1 MFHEIAIADAYGQA
15 FEFIKNPKESGLKNV
30 LVDGGLVFQQNP
42 KYPDLRKGWFTDDTI
57 RSIACRR
64 MMFNHR
70 YPQLLNI
77 EEHFKA
83 IVNNFWEFYRK
94 GWSGRFQKFLE
105 ENQQFPVEDY
115 HHKIVRK
122 NTNGAV
128 MGILPFG
135 YFKEIYQVKN
145 VSAIH
150 AFSTHSHETIPYAQA
165 LALCVWFLRNNAE
178 ETAIPKLRKFLE
190 DNVEGLYF
198 FLGDANKMTSG
209 DTFNVVLRQIEK
221 AYMQGFTMEE
231 LIIDCVSLGGDT
243 DSICALCAGIYSHSY
258 LYKRYGGNFVKNH
271 LDKIESGNSH
281 GLEVLA
287 ILEQD
292 SQ

>member
-15 FEFIKNPKESGLKNV
+15 FEFVKNSKDFGLKND
-30 LVDGGLVFQQNP
+30 LVDDVLVFQQNP
-42 KYPDLRKGWFTDDTI
+42 KYPDLHKGWFTDDTI
-57 RSIACRR
+57 RSICCRR
-64 MMFNHR
+64 MMLNYR
-70 YPQLLNI
+70 YPDLLNI
-77 EEHFKA
+77 INHFES
-83 IVNNFWEFYRK
+83 IVNSFWEFYRK

-105 ENQQFPVEDY
+105 ENQQSPIIDY
-115 HHKIVRK
+115 YYKIVRK

-135 YFKEIYQVKN
+135 YFKEIHEVKN

-165 LALCVWFLRNNAE
+165 LALCVWFLRNNTDE
-178 ETAIPKLRKFLE
+178 DSILKLRNFLE

-221 AYMQGFTMEE
+221 AHMKYFTMEQ
-231 LIIDCVSLGGDT
+231 LIVDCVNLGGDT
-243 DSICALCAGIYSHSY
+243 DSICALCAGIYSHSQF
-258 LYKRYGGNFVKNH
+258 YKKYGGNFVKNH
-271 LDKIESGNSH
+271 LDKIENGNSH
-281 GLEVLA
+281 ALRILNTLE
-287 ILEQD
+287 
-292 SQ
+292 